1 MAARNR
7 DGLAIERLPLAS
19 LKVDPRNPRKHSTRQ
34 VRQLALSI
42 QEFGFNTPILID
54 ADNKI
59 LAGHGRLLACQHLR
73 WERVP
78 CVRLSDLTEPQAR
91 AFSIADNRLT
101 DASTWD
107 DKMLAEVLSDLAKM
121 DLDFSIEAT
130 GFMMPEIDLRIEA
143 LSVENESAVDSADA
157 TVTPAA
163 GPPISKL
170 GDVWLMGPH
179 KIVCGDARDRN
190 AYATLLDRELA
201 HLVFTDPPYNVPIAG
216 NVSGKGAIRHR
227 EFLVGSGEMTDP
239 QFVAFLATVSDLM
252 CRHTV
257 PGSIHFICMDWR
269 HLLHLLRAG
278 HEIYSELK
286 NVCVWV
292 KHNAGMGSLYRSQ
305 HELISVFKNGAAR
318 HTNNVELG
326 RHGRSRTNV
335 WRYPGPSNFGRPG
348 EEGDLLALHPT
359 VKPVALIAD
368 AILDCSARG
377 ELVLDPFLGSGS
389 TLLAA
394 ERVGRACRCMELD
407 PLYVDTCIRRWQT
420 YCGGNA
426 IHAQSGKSFDDLAGG
441 SSVEPQ

>member
-1 MAARNR
+1 MKLRSR
-7 DGLAIERLPLAS
+7 ERLLVEYLPIGL
-19 LKVDPRNPRKHSTRQ
+19 LKPDARNPRQHPDRQ
-34 VRQLALSI
+34 IRQIARSI
-42 QEFGFNTPILID
+42 QSFGFNVPILID
-54 ADNKI
+54 PENRI
-59 LAGHGRLLACQHLR
+59 VGGHGRLWACQHLG
-73 WERVP
+73 WSDVP
-78 CVRLSDLTEPQAR
+78 IIRLSHLTEPEAR
-91 AFSIADNRLT
+91 AFAIADNRLT
-101 DASTWD
+101 DTSTWD
-107 DKMLAEVLSDLAKM
+107 DRMLGEILSDLAKM

-130 GFMMPEIDLRIEA
+130 GFTMPEIDLRIEA
-143 LSVENESAVDSADA
+143 LSVEDRSAADSTDVIPA
-157 TVTPAA
+157 PAA
-163 GPPISKL
+163 GPAISKL

-179 KIVCGDARDRN
+179 KIMCGDARDRN
-190 AYATLLDRELA
+190 AYATLMGQELA
-201 HLVFTDPPYNVPIAG
+201 HLVFTDPPYNVPIVG

-239 QFVAFLATVSDLM
+239 QFVAFLATAGDLM

-269 HLLHLLRAG
+269 HQLHLLRAG
-278 HEIYSELK
+278 QEIYSELK

-335 WRYPGPSNFGRPG
+335 WRYPSPSNFGRPG

-377 ELVLDPFLGSGS
+377 EVVLDPFIGSGS
-389 TLLAA
+389 TLLGA
-394 ERVGRACRCMELD
+394 ERVGRACRGLELD
-407 PLYVDTCIRRWQT
+407 PLYVDVTIRRWQSH
-420 YCGGNA
+420 CGGSA
-426 IHAQSGKSFDDLAGG
+426 IHAQSGKPFDDLAGE
-441 SSVEPQ
+441 SNVERQ